1 MRHIIRLNVG
11 KEIKSF
17 SELFIDKIF
26 EYTFVTFEYE
36 QTINSRNLSPSPSK
50 KIQMVGGKITE
61 NLRFEPLLRKVKN
74 ALSFYFSFSRLGI
87 FNLNHF
93 LISCSVI

>member
-1 MRHIIRLNVG
+1 MTFDNSEGNQLLCFEYDYFQKKFFGAFMRHIIRLNVG

-50 KIQMVGGKITE
+50 KIQIVGGK
-61 NLRFEPLLRKVKN
+61 N
-74 ALSFYFSFSRLGI
+74 Y
-87 FNLNHF
+87 
-93 LISCSVI
+93 